1 MPDLYTTTVTSA
13 APRWRPP
20 GAPSAM
26 VGTHLNMLARQ
37 TSQAPP
43 ALPPPAQPAP
53 WADAS
58 TPRDWK
64 AIAAHVAACLQPALG
79 KLPRVELVEDTELT
93 GPLFLNMRIDDGS
106 SASANLQGRCN
117 QADVVIVHDKLD
129 ALVVAPSLHTVK
141 AMREKLEKIGFP
153 DAVAGPQ
160 RVESMSSAE
169 EAWLFKSTSKDACPN
184 HGSSHTGVTR
194 FVASRLSVTLSG
206 APRPHLHHPHPPL
219 PILVL
224 SDFGIHDGQVS
235 GNAFNSTFI
244 LTPDPCLNPSLAL
257 TSNPQTLAVLYPR
270 LASLA
275 HVHQRLRLDR
285 H

>member
-1 MPDLYTTTVTSA
+1 M
-13 APRWRPP
+13 
-20 GAPSAM
+20 GG
-26 VGTHLNMLARQ
+26 GTLGFG
-37 TSQAPP
+37 
-43 ALPPPAQPAP
+43 
-53 WADAS
+53 
-58 TPRDWK
+58 
-64 AIAAHVAACLQPALG
+64 ALG
-79 KLPRVELVEDTELT
+79 FGLSGFGTL
-93 GPLFLNMRIDDGS
+93 GFG
-106 SASANLQGRCN
+106 
-117 QADVVIVHDKLD
+117 
-129 ALVVAPSLHTVK
+129 AL
-141 AMREKLEKIGFP
+141 GF
-153 DAVAGPQ
+153 GL
-160 RVESMSSAE
+160 SG
-169 EAWLFKSTSKDACPN
+169 F
-184 HGSSHTGVTR
+184 G
-194 FVASRLSVTLSG
+194 LSVTLSG